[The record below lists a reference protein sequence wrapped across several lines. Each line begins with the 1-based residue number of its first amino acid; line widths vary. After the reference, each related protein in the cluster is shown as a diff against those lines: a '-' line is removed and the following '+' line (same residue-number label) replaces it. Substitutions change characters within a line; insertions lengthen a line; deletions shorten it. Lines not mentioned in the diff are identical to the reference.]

1 MSAQMFCVV
10 AVSEASSAGTVC
22 AGPAFI
28 VSPRS
33 TDKIATMR
41 ESAPNGSLLNRL
53 RRIIMA
59 A

>member
-1 MSAQMFCVV
+1 MFCVV